1 MTGRAKGGKLLVMNT
16 DLLHPI
22 SEEAIRQYA
31 ADGAVCVRG
40 QFDGDWIELMR
51 EACVR
56 TMSDPAAKP
65 RAVEV
70 DDEADPGFFFMS
82 AHMSRKDPDFRRYV
96 MDSPAGEIAGRVM
109 GLDEVR
115 FFYDQ
120 LFIKEPGTQAPTP
133 WHNDLPFW
141 NFAGE
146 NIASVWLA
154 LSPVD
159 TAGSGLVYVAG
170 SHRWNKLYRA
180 ITPDYNETFMDD
192 ELELCPEF
200 HEEFDNPG
208 YRFLSW
214 DLEPGDV
221 IVHHPMVVH
230 GSGRNESDSLRR
242 IGLSCRYFGG
252 DAVWTERKTGFRVP
266 GANRSPK
273 IAFDQPPRDDEIFPV
288 AWSAR

>member
-1 MTGRAKGGKLLVMNT
+1 MNT
-16 DLLHPI
+16 ELRHPI
-22 SEEAIRQYA
+22 DEETIRQYQT
-31 ADGAVCVRG
+31 DGAVCVRG
-40 QFDGDWIELMR
+40 QFDEGWIALMR

-56 TMSDPAAKP
+56 TMTNPDAKM
-65 RAVEV
+65 REV
-70 DDEADPGFFFMS
+70 DDETDPGYFFMS
-82 AHMSRKDPDFRRYV
+82 AHMSRQDPDFWRYV
-96 MDSPAGEIAGRVM
+96 MESPAGEIAARLM
-109 GLDEVR
+109 RLDEVR

-120 LFIKEPGTQAPTP
+120 LFIKEPGTRAPTP

-154 LSPVD
+154 LTPVD
-159 TAGSGLVYVAG
+159 AARSGVVYVAG
-170 SHRWNKLYRA
+170 SHRWNTLYRA
-180 ITPDYNETFMDD
+180 ITPDYDAAFMDD
-192 ELELCPEF
+192 DLELCPAF
-200 HEEFDNPG
+200 HEQFDNPD

-230 GSGRNESDSLRR
+230 GSGKNESETLRR

-252 DAVWTERKTGFRVP
+252 DAVWAERKTGFRVP

-273 IAFDQPPRDDEIFPV
+273 VVVGRPPEDDDIFPV
-288 AWSAR
+288 AWRTGSGP